1 MYTIDDE
8 IAVVE
13 VFCCVTADGCH
24 TRSLPQKTLDGASF
38 AHHPYLQRHGVAQL
52 LAVQYRTMYAG
63 LFCIENGHGSYDS
76 ALDNHF
82 VAAKYLSIYSVSI
95 LVVVYLQI
103 KYSFEILDPDCVMH
117 ASSIHACRS
126 IFSTETPQ

>member
-1 MYTIDDE
+1 ME
-8 IAVVE
+8 P
-13 VFCCVTADGCH
+13 
-24 TRSLPQKTLDGASF
+24 RF

-63 LFCIENGHGSYDS
+63 LFCIENDHGSYDS

-103 KYSFEILDPDCVMH
+103 KYSFGILALIASCMH
-117 ASSIHACRS
+117 HPFMRVDLSSRRKH
-126 IFSTETPQ
+126 